1 MRLTLRIDVV
11 KGHSLVEVTATRY
24 NPNYGPQ
31 SDFEGHARDGPQR
44 RQKGREKGSEEA
56 RRVPHSR
63 AAEPNRAKSSKDSVG
78 ERRKEK
84 KKVLNYEKDDSR
96 IKMKVLFEI
105 SP

>member
-1 MRLTLRIDVV
+1 LA
-11 KGHSLVEVTATRY
+11 EVTAARY

-63 AAEPNRAKSSKDSVG
+63 AAEPNRAKSSKGSVG
-78 ERRKEK
+78 ENRKEK
-84 KKVLNYEKDDSR
+84 QKVLNYGTNRLDYDKCCYDDDDNGSY
-96 IKMKVLFEI
+96 
-105 SP
+105 